1 MANVTVK
8 QLLEAGAHFGHNT
21 RYWNPKMAPYIFGAR
36 NKIHII
42 DLRET
47 QSLFNDALNFMGTIA
62 SRRGKILFVG
72 TKRAA
77 SKAIREEAMRCGMPF
92 VSHRWLGGMLTNYKT
107 VKASINRLKDIE
119 AMQEDGR
126 MERFVKREQLAMD
139 RERAKLERTLGGIK
153 DMKGLPDAIF
163 VVDTKFESIAINEA
177 KTLGI
182 PVVAVVDTNNYY
194 KDVEYMIPANDD
206 AMKAIRLYAAT
217 VADAILEGKASM
229 QISSG
234 DEETEKKD
242 KPAAEKAKTTK
253 KAAVK
258 KEEKKVVKKAE
269 SKADNAVK
277 VDAKDA
283 GKNEAPKE
291 EDKLEK
297 AEETSESD
305 ETTTKKVTKKK
316 ATKKKTAKKTTT
328 KKTTTK
334 KKTTKKKTTKKKVAK
349 KEGDE

>member
-47 QSLFNDALNFMGTIA
+47 QSLFNDALNFMSTIA

-77 SKAIREEAMRCGMPF
+77 SKAVREEAQRCGMPF

-126 MERFVKREQLAMD
+126 MERFVKREQLALD

-153 DMKGLPDAIF
+153 DMKGLPDALF
-163 VVDTKFESIAINEA
+163 VIDTKFESIAINEA

-234 DEETEKKD
+234 DEQTDKDDKPTAKKPKAVKKTAAKKD
-242 KPAAEKAKTTK
+242 DKADDKKSDK
-253 KAAVK
+253 KAADV
-258 KEEKKVVKKAE
+258 
-269 SKADNAVK
+269 
-277 VDAKDA
+277 
-283 GKNEAPKE
+283 
-291 EDKLEK
+291 
-297 AEETSESD
+297 ESD
-305 ETTTKKVTKKK
+305 EVKEVAKDKADKSDVVDEASDSDEKATKKVTKKK
-316 ATKKKTAKKTTT
+316 TAKK
-328 KKTTTK
+328 TTK
-334 KKTTKKKTTKKKVAK
+334 KKTTKKKTTKKKVTKKKVAK

>member
-47 QSLFNDALNFMGTIA
+47 QALFNDALNFMGTIA

-77 SKAIREEAMRCGMPF
+77 SKAIREEAIRCGMPF

-139 RERAKLERTLGGIK
+139 RERAKLEKTLGGIK

-163 VVDTKFESIAINEA
+163 IVDTKFETIAINEA

-182 PVVAVVDTNNYY
+182 PVVAIVDTNNYY

-206 AMKAIRLYAAT
+206 SMKAIRLYAAT

-229 QISSG
+229 QISTDDSA
-234 DEETEKKD
+234 EKED
-242 KPAAEKAKTTK
+242 KPAEKKAKTAKKTSAKKESAQSDDKQVAEEKSDDSKETAVKSKDTEVADEADDKEAAAKTTK
-253 KAAVK
+253 KKVAK
-258 KEEKKVVKKAE
+258 KKVA
-269 SKADNAVK
+269 
-277 VDAKDA
+277 
-283 GKNEAPKE
+283 
-291 EDKLEK
+291 
-297 AEETSESD
+297 
-305 ETTTKKVTKKK
+305 
-316 ATKKKTAKKTTT
+316 
-328 KKTTTK
+328 
-334 KKTTKKKTTKKKVAK
+334 KKKTTKKKVAK
-349 KEGDE
+349 KESDE

>member
-47 QSLFNDALNFMGTIA
+47 QSLFNDALNFMGKIA

-77 SKAIREEAMRCGMPF
+77 SKAIREEAERCGMPF

-126 MERFVKREQLAMD
+126 MDRFVKREQLAMD

-153 DMKGLPDAIF
+153 DMKGLPDALF

-217 VADAILEGKASM
+217 VADAVLEGKASM
-229 QISSG
+229 QISG
-234 DEETEKKD
+234 DDDKAEKKD
-242 KPAAEKAKTTK
+242 KPAAAKKAKTTK

-258 KEEKKVVKKAE
+258 KDDEKESDASKAE
-269 SKADNAVK
+269 
-277 VDAKDA
+277 AKDDSKDQA
-283 GKNEAPKE
+283 VEAK
-291 EDKLEK
+291 DDADSEK
-297 AEETSESD
+297 SSESD
-305 ETTTKKVTKKK
+305 EKTTKKVTKKK
-316 ATKKKTAKKTTT
+316 TTKKKTT
-328 KKTTTK
+328 KKKTTK

-349 KEGDE
+349 KEDE

>member
-77 SKAIREEAMRCGMPF
+77 SKAIREEADRCGMPF

-126 MERFVKREQLAMD
+126 MDRFVKREQLAMD

-153 DMKGLPDAIF
+153 DMKGLPDALF

-234 DEETEKKD
+234 DDASDKQEKPAKKAKETKKVAAKKETAKADKKD
-242 KPAAEKAKTTK
+242 DESKQAESQEDSKEKAD
-253 KAAVK
+253 
-258 KEEKKVVKKAE
+258 KEESTKE
-269 SKADNAVK
+269 S
-277 VDAKDA
+277 
-283 GKNEAPKE
+283 
-291 EDKLEK
+291 
-297 AEETSESD
+297 SES
-305 ETTTKKVTKKK
+305 EEKTTKKVTKKK
-316 ATKKKTAKKTTT
+316 TTKKKTT
-328 KKTTTK
+328 KKKTTK